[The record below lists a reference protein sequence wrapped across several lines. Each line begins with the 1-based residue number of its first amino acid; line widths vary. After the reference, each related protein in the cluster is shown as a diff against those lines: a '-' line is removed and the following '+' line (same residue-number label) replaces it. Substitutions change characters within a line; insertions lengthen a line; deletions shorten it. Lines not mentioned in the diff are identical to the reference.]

1 MSESEWTVDTLRA
14 HLTALIAELDRRV
27 EQRFLAQEKAVEAA
41 LAAAKEAVLKA
52 EAASER
58 RFEAVNEFRAVLTDQ
73 SATFV
78 TRTEVDQRLLSMGE
92 KLEAVQGQLKE
103 IGGLSL
109 GSAGTRAA
117 LVSLVLVAASV
128 VGIVVAVT

>member
-1 MSESEWTVDTLRA
+1 MEEWTVGTLRE
-14 HLTALIAELDRRV
+14 HLVALIGELDRRNIQQF
-27 EQRFLAQEKAVEAA
+27 EAQEKAVEAA

-52 EAASER
+52 ESASER

-73 SATFV
+73 SGTFV
-78 TRTEVDQRLLSMGE
+78 TRTEVDQRLGAVAE

-103 IGGLSL
+103 ISGSTL

-117 LVSLVLVAASV
+117 VVSVVLVAASV

>member
-1 MSESEWTVDTLRA
+1 MDEWTVNTLRE
-14 HLTALIAELDRRV
+14 HLTALIAELDRRD

-103 IGGLSL
+103 IGGLTL